1 MKTNFFKIIFS
12 IFIVMLLIAIFNFIE
27 DPGSKFKN
35 KYNELGSY
43 SRNKNILVL
52 SNIDERIFKKTL
64 IENIERERNILI
76 LGSSR
81 VMTIGTENFNN
92 KSVFNSAVSGAG
104 LKDIIAL
111 SNVFIKKIGFPKKIL
126 IGIDPWLFNKNDD
139 KRYMSIFEEYD
150 EFIKNVIKSEKNEV
164 KEKNSKIEKLKY
176 LIKFSTL
183 KDSLKS
189 LNEIKQKETFIFLD
203 KKIIEKEKGNI
214 YLNNDRSLEYSEKYK
229 KENNGNWNTYF
240 GYQISNYRNLDYE
253 KQKIFELFIDYCQNN
268 NIEIIFFLP
277 PYNPKHYEYIKKNR
291 KKEYEIINKVE
302 KYIIEVAEKK
312 NIKLVGKY
320 NDKRLGQYDFY
331 DGIHSKKEKIK
342 KYYNFE

>member
-1 MKTNFFKIIFS
+1 M
-12 IFIVMLLIAIFNFIE
+12 

-35 KYNELGSY
+35 QYNELKNY

-64 IENIERERNILI
+64 IENIEKKRDILI

-81 VMTIGTENFNN
+81 VMTIGIENFNN
-92 KSVFNSAVSGAG
+92 KSVFNSGVSGAG

-111 SNVFIKKIGFPKKIL
+111 SNIFIKKIGFPKKIL

-139 KRYMSIFEEYD
+139 KRYMGILEEYN
-150 EFIKNVIKSEKNEV
+150 EFIKNIIKSEKNEV
-164 KEKNSKIEKLKY
+164 KEKNIKIEKLKY

-189 LNEIKQKETFIFLD
+189 LNKIKQKETFIFLD
-203 KKIIEKEKGNI
+203 EKITEDENGNI
-214 YLNNDRSLEYSEKYK
+214 YLNSERSLEYSKKTK

-240 GYQISNYRNLDYE
+240 GYQILNYRNLDYE
-253 KQKIFELFIDYCQNN
+253 KQQIFELFIDYYQNN

-291 KKEYEIINKVE
+291 KEEYEIINKVE

-312 NIKLVGKY
+312 NIKLIGKY

-331 DGIHSKKEKIK
+331 DGIHLKKENIK
-342 KYYNFE
+342 KYYNF

>member
-1 MKTNFFKIIFS
+1 MKIKFFKIIFS
-12 IFIVMLLIAIFNFIE
+12 IFIVILLIAIFNFIM

-43 SRNKNILVL
+43 SRNKNILVI

-64 IENIERERNILI
+64 IENIKKKRDILI

-92 KSVFNSAVSGAG
+92 KSVFNSGVSGAG

-126 IGIDPWLFNKNDD
+126 IGIDPWLFNKDDD

-150 EFIKNVIKSEKNEV
+150 EFIKNIIKSEKNEI
-164 KEKNSKIEKLKY
+164 KEKNNKIERLKY

-183 KDSLKS
+183 KDSLKT
-189 LNEIKQKETFIFLD
+189 LNKVKQKETFIFLD
-203 KKIIEKEKGNI
+203 KKITENEKGNI
-214 YLNNDRSLEYSEKYK
+214 YLNNDRSLKYSEKYK
-229 KENNGNWNTYF
+229 KENNGNWNNYF

-291 KKEYEIINKVE
+291 KEEYEVINKVE
-302 KYIIEVAEKK
+302 KYIIEVAKKK
-312 NIKLVGKY
+312 NIKLVGVFC
-320 NDKRLGQYDFY
+320 NFFY
-331 DGIHSKKEKIK
+331 
-342 KYYNFE
+342 Y

>member
-12 IFIVMLLIAIFNFIE
+12 IFILMLLIAIFNFIV

-35 KYNELGSY
+35 KYNELGNY

-64 IENIERERNILI
+64 IENIEKKRDILI

-81 VMTIGTENFNN
+81 VMTIGTENFN
-92 KSVFNSAVSGAG
+92 KKLVFNSGVSGADLG
-104 LKDIIAL
+104 DIIAL
-111 SNVFIKKIGFPKKIL
+111 SNIYIKKIGFPKKIL

-139 KRYMSIFEEYD
+139 KRYISIFEEYN
-150 EFIKNVIKSEKNEV
+150 EFIKKLLKSEKNKI
-164 KEKNSKIEKLKY
+164 KEKNTKVEKLKY

-183 KDSLKS
+183 KDSLKN

-203 KKIIEKEKGNI
+203 KKITEDEKGNI
-214 YLNNDRSLEYSEKYK
+214 YLNNDRSLEYSKKYK

-268 NIEIIFFLP
+268 SIEIIFFLP
-277 PYNPKHYEYIKKNR
+277 PYNPKHYDYIKKNR
-291 KKEYEIINKVE
+291 KEEYKIINKVE
-302 KYIIEVAEKK
+302 KYIIEIAKKK

-320 NDKRLGQYDFY
+320 NDKRLNQYDFY
-331 DGIHSKKEKIK
+331 DGVHMKKEKIRE
-342 KYYNFE
+342 YYDFE